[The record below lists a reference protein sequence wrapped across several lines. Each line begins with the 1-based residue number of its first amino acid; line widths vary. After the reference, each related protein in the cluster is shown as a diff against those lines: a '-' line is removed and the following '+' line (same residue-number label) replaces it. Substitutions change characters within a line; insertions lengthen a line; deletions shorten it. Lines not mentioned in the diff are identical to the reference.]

1 MVVLG
6 ISGRAAHAAAA
17 VVVDGSPI
25 AAVGE
30 AELTGRPDFGY
41 RLTGGLPPRATGFGL
56 ERTQAAGR
64 SVSLVALVDERR
76 WLDTDPR
83 DIRRTL
89 PLVSLNGQRIVRVGA
104 GHAAAALTAAAMPH
118 GAGLIVIIDRMA
130 ADAGGIF
137 RKQDGAVQYRAPI
150 RGAGLLTRAAC
161 IVARALGVDEE
172 SAVETLAE
180 LGASDGL
187 HVAESA
193 QEFGG
198 AFDRALRHDL
208 EGDGGVRFDEA
219 ALRAVLERAAAD
231 SPGAL
236 TTANHPHREVQRR
249 RRAIAA
255 ALVDREI
262 EIVAAIA
269 SAAARNDPSAATAMG
284 FGGSFFVSPRINTRL
299 AETLADSLGRPTS
312 ASASPASHVS
322 HVTFSPV
329 PEPVGL
335 ALGAALAVSTQSA
348 HAAAK
353 APLRHLGLGP
363 SFGEDEIK
371 ETLEN
376 CRIDYVYE
384 PDQPRLTARASQL
397 LARGKVVA
405 WFHGALDFGPRSLG
419 ARSILCDPSNRYAR
433 HNINEYL
440 LRRPLDAPLAVSMPA
455 ESAADVLDTPL
466 TSPFMLLRG
475 QVREDRAEPLR
486 AALDTTRACAIHT
499 IDRPDTRANARAG
512 TAAAELHALLTAHAA
527 ATGVPGLI
535 HCPLRALDTPT
546 AATPRDAIGS
556 LFTSAIDA
564 IVISRF
570 LVMKDYWLL
579 RSAL

>member
-1 MVVLG
+1 M
-6 ISGRAAHAAAA
+6 
-17 VVVDGSPI
+17 VVDGSPI

-30 AELTGRPDFGY
+30 AELTGRPDHGY
-41 RLTGGLPPRATGFGL
+41 RLTGGLPPRATAFALG
-56 ERTQAAGR
+56 RSQATGR
-64 SVSLVALVDERR
+64 SVSLVAMVDERR
-76 WLDTDPR
+76 WSDSEPR
-83 DIRRTL
+83 DTHRAL
-89 PLVSLNGQRIVRVGA
+89 PLVSLNGQRIVRVSA
-104 GHAAAALTAAAMPH
+104 GHAAAALTAAAMPQRD
-118 GAGLIVIIDRMA
+118 GLIIIIDRMA
-130 ADAGGIF
+130 ANAGGIF
-137 RKQDGAVQYRAPI
+137 RKQDGAVQYREPI
-150 RGAGLLTRAAC
+150 RGAGLLVRAAG

-172 SAVETLAE
+172 SAIEALTE
-180 LGASDGL
+180 LGATDGP
-187 HVAESA
+187 HVPQIA

-198 AFDRALRHDL
+198 AFDRALRHDVD
-208 EGDGGVRFDEA
+208 GDGGVAFDEA

-236 TTANHPHREVQRR
+236 TTADHPHREVQRR
-249 RRAIAA
+249 RRALAA
-255 ALVDREI
+255 AFVDRQT
-262 EIVAAIA
+262 EIVASITA
-269 SAAARNDPSAATAMG
+269 AAARHEPSAATAIG

-299 AETLADSLGRPTS
+299 AEAH
-312 ASASPASHVS
+312 A

-329 PEPVGL
+329 PESVGL
-335 ALGAALAVSTQSA
+335 ALGAAYAVA
-348 HAAAK
+348 PRPVDAPG
-353 APLRHLGLGP
+353 PLRRLSLGP
-363 SFGEDEIK
+363 NFGEDEIK

-384 PDQPRLTARASQL
+384 PDQPRMTARASQL

-419 ARSILCDPSNRYAR
+419 GRSILADPSNRYAR

-440 LRRPLDAPLAVSMPA
+440 LRRPLDAPLALSLLADAPA
-455 ESAADVLDTPL
+455 DILEQPIA
-466 TSPFMLLRG
+466 SPFMLLRG
-475 QVREDRAEPLR
+475 QVREDRAESLR
-486 AALDTTRACAIHT
+486 AALDATRSCAIHT
-499 IDRPDTRANARAG
+499 VDQAG
-512 TAAAELHALLTAHAA
+512 SRVSTAALELYTLLTAHAA

-535 HCPLRALDTPT
+535 HTPLRALDTPT